1 MNLKTIVGG
10 LVGLAVLLIGGFSLW
25 YFVLRDDAPAKVSTD
40 AALEALASRTPS
52 ATAGT
57 PAATASPSQPASN
70 GDTGIEGNWTVDQTL
85 GSFVGYRVQ
94 EELAGIGGTTAVGR
108 TAGVTG
114 SVSIADG
121 KASAATIT
129 ADMTK
134 LKSQESLRDGQLR
147 NQGIEYSK
155 FPTST
160 FELSAAEIPSDL
172 VDGKTVSLTLKGSLT
187 LHGVTREI
195 EMPVEVTLKNG
206 VLVVVGETDVQF
218 GDYSISKPTAAKVV
232 GMEDHG
238 VMEVQLFFTKA

>member
-10 LVGLAVLLIGGFSLW
+10 LVGLAVLVIGGFSLW

-40 AALEALASRTPS
+40 AALDALASRTP
-52 ATAGT
+52 ATSDGT
-57 PAATASPSQPASN
+57 PAATSTAGQSPSGAP
-70 GDTGIEGNWTVDQTL
+70 TGIAGNWTIDAAL

-108 TAGVTG
+108 TSGVTG
-114 SVSIADG
+114 SVAIADG

-155 FPTST
+155 FPTATFALST
-160 FELSAAEIPSDL
+160 TDIPSDL

-187 LHGVTREI
+187 LHGVTKEI
-195 EMPVEVTLKNG
+195 EMPVEVTLKDG
-206 VLVVVGETDVQF
+206 VLVVVGETQIQF
-218 GDYSISKPTAAKVV
+218 EDYAIKKPTAAKVV

-238 VMEVQLFFTKA
+238 AMEVQLFFKKS

>member
-1 MNLKTIVGG
+1 MNLKTIIGG
-10 LVGLAVLLIGGFSLW
+10 LVGLAVLAIGGFSLW

-40 AALEALASRTPS
+40 AALDALASRTP
-52 ATAGT
+52 ATNDGT
-57 PAATASPSQPASN
+57 PAPTASSGQSPAS
-70 GDTGIEGNWTVDQTL
+70 GDTGIEGDWTVDASL

-108 TAGVTG
+108 TTGVTG
-114 SVSIADG
+114 TVAIAEG

-160 FELSAAEIPSDL
+160 FALSTTEIPSDL
-172 VDGKTVSLTLKGSLT
+172 VDGKTASLTLKGSLT
-187 LHGVTREI
+187 LHGVTKDI
-195 EMPVEVTLKNG
+195 EMPVEVTLKDG
-206 VLVVVGETDVQF
+206 VLVVVGETDIQF
-218 GDYSISKPTAAKVV
+218 EDYSIKKPTAAKVV